1 MLCHAVLQVRQE
13 APSSPYAYSVNISIA
28 APDLVSSNSSSGG
41 GGGAG
46 GSNGSSSAAAGP
58 ESAAMIGRGPVDII
72 YILKDP
78 AGNLRVQVPA
88 AKTLGPPTVTFKGL
102 EEPPRVYT
110 GPVEI
115 HALLLQQLR
124 LNAWHMVVNSLDEEI
139 SSMLNLP
146 THLRHFLTA
155 AQRHLGQQQ
164 QQQQQNGVSQQP
176 QNGAVQQ
183 QQQQQQ
189 QQPAKFAELSGH
201 LTLFASLSSLVLQAV
216 AGAAGTAGEAVLLQ
230 QQQQQQ
236 DADGMAVDTPGPVS
250 HSSEVIFSPYDIDVG
265 RPWQRAAAEAAARL
279 GSSSS
284 TPWPA
289 TAAAAA
295 GLGSDGSSG
304 GSNVSSSGVVVDPQL
319 LSMRPLALEHLL
331 STQVQPTHLLISP
344 MTRKPRMKTCLACS
358 THCISPLYQHYN

>member
-1 MLCHAVLQVRQE
+1 VLCHAVLQVRQE
-13 APSSPYAYSVNISIA
+13 PPSSPYAYSVNLSIA
-28 APDLVSSNSSSGG
+28 APDLIIISSSGG
-41 GGGAG
+41 DGGSNAD
-46 GSNGSSSAAAGP
+46 GSNGSSNAAAGP
-58 ESAAMIGRGPVDII
+58 ESAAMIGRGPVDVV

-88 AKTLGPPTVTFKGL
+88 TKTLDPPTVTFKGL

-115 HALLLQQLR
+115 HALLLQQQR

-155 AQRHLGQQQ
+155 AQRHLGHQQQ
-164 QQQQQNGVSQQP
+164 QQQQQNGVSQQQ
-176 QNGAVQQ
+176 QNGSG
-183 QQQQQQ
+183 QQQ

-216 AGAAGTAGEAVLLQ
+216 EGAAGTAGEAVLLQ

-236 DADGMAVDTPGPVS
+236 QADDRAVDTPGLTS
-250 HSSEVIFSPYDIDVG
+250 HSSDAIFSPYDIDVG

-289 TAAAAA
+289 AAAAAAA
-295 GLGSDGSSG
+295 GNGSNGGIGSSG
-304 GSNVSSSGVVVDPQL
+304 CSTGSSSSSSVVVDPQL

-331 STQVQPTHLLISP
+331 STQVLSQ
-344 MTRKPRMKTCLACS
+344 
-358 THCISPLYQHYN
+358 